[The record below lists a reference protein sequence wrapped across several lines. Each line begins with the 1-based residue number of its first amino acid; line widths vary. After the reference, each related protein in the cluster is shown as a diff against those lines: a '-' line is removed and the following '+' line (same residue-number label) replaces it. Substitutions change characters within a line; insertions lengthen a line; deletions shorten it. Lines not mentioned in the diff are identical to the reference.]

1 MIYRILRRILRRH
14 ALFHL
19 FIPLIVGVGVE
30 IFYTRLF
37 DEQAWSHL
45 SAHLLSPPRIALY
58 VGIFLA
64 YLVVIGILIR
74 QETEVGLRQLDL
86 NVLADNLKNAVSLF
100 AIGTM
105 NFDEWFDPV
114 VQVYLATIYE
124 RKLKVEQ
131 QEHNPFRYERIL
143 LLASRSAKRNLSS
156 DYLDGYHAK
165 CLIRIH
171 TSLDINLYFLE
182 WRDIVDIL
190 NRLTPEEKANL
201 GYYPRWFQHLPS
213 AAAKLLMFVVG
224 RRRRVRKVAVGVVEM
239 HDHTKSAFRFSKR
252 DKVLS
257 VRLEP
262 SVAACARFVELIKEK
277 ILLAPTNDV
286 KVAHDFTK
294 FFDPA

>member
-30 IFYTRLF
+30 ILYTWLF
-37 DEQAWSHL
+37 DEQEWSHL
-45 SAHLLSPPRIALY
+45 SDHLLSRPRIALY

-74 QETEVGLRQLDL
+74 KETEVGLRQLEL
-86 NVLADNLKNAVSLF
+86 YVLADKLKNAISLF

-131 QEHNPFRYERIL
+131 QEHAHFRYERIL

-182 WRDIVDIL
+182 WRDIIEIL
-190 NRLTPEEKANL
+190 NQLTPEEKADL
-201 GYYPRWFQHLPS
+201 GYYPRWFRRLPD
-213 AAAKLLMFVVG
+213 AAAKLLMLVVG
-224 RRRRVRKVAVGVVEM
+224 RHRRVRKVAVGVLEM
-239 HDHTKSAFRFSKR
+239 NDHTKCAFCFSKR
-252 DKVLS
+252 DRGLIVW
-257 VRLEP
+257 REP
-262 SVAACARFVELIKEK
+262 SVAARARFVELIRQK
-277 ILLAPTNDV
+277 IYAPNNEV
-286 KVAHDFTK
+286 WVQYDFTK
-294 FFDPA
+294 FF